1 MNTRSLTVLFIFAAM
16 ILGACTPQV
25 VTQIVQ
31 QTQIVHSTAVVNKA
45 NGASYPASVGSG
57 GNGANEAFAQANPT
71 SASGTAVPDASGSAS
86 IPSTSRMIIKDGN
99 INLLVVDTDVAL
111 DRVTQVVSDTGG
123 YIVSSRVWY
132 TPVQDKNYKNA
143 TLTVGV
149 PVDQFEPALVR
160 LRAIAKQVLDE
171 TESGTDVTDQYVDL
185 QSQLVNLQAS
195 RDRIRGF
202 LDKATTVDEILKIND
217 QLTQIEQQIE
227 TIQGKQKYLADRSSY
242 STLTITLTPDI
253 PTATPSPTPTPTPVA
268 GWNPGHTFID
278 AGNTLGSAYKVL
290 IDAAIWVL
298 VVFVPIV
305 APVVL
310 VIWLIAFL
318 TRRGRKPAA

>member
-1 MNTRSLTVLFIFAAM
+1 MNARSLTILFVLTAM
-16 ILGACTPQV
+16 ILGACSPQV

-31 QTQIVHSTAVVNKA
+31 QTQVVA
-45 NGASYPASVGSG
+45 QTSVVQARAPAYPASGGSG
-57 GNGANEAFAQANPT
+57 ANQAALQPIPT
-71 SASGTAVPDASGSAS
+71 SSSGTAPAPSGSTG
-86 IPSTSRMIIKDGN
+86 IPSTSRMIIKDGT

-111 DRVTQVVSDTGG
+111 DRVTQVVGDAAG

-132 TPVQDKNYKNA
+132 TSAQDKNYKNA
-143 TLTVGV
+143 TLTLGV

-160 LRAIAKQVLDE
+160 LRSIAKQVLDE

-195 RDRIRGF
+195 RDRIRSF

-227 TIQGKQKYLADRSSY
+227 TIQGKQKYLADRSAY
-242 STLTITLTPDI
+242 STLTVTLTPDI
-253 PTATPSPTPTPTPVA
+253 PAATPAPTPTPTPA
-268 GWNPGHTFID
+268 PGWNPGKTFTD
-278 AGNTLGSAYKVL
+278 AGMTLGSAYKVL

-318 TRRGRKPAA
+318 TRRRRKPAA